1 MILPLILSTLLFV
14 ALPHFSLS
22 VHAPSSGSVQRP
34 VSSSTVADAGP
45 QTRALTVSRSTP
57 MAPAPSEPA
66 TVGNGNDWAI
76 HSSGTIASVKGSFPS
91 VSGVTSESDSV
102 EGDDVWSLQINT
114 NRFSCNTLFT
124 DNNPALCW
132 EQFVFTQPSC
142 SSVFCVPSDGNVF
155 IEYWLIGYF
164 ATYGTCPSTD
174 IPGDGGISDTNDW
187 RQDQATG
194 NSCLVDTDHTDT
206 NTEHITSLSQFSLKG
221 EIGSGQ
227 DCVTFTSPLEQDSP
241 WSRCED
247 DSVLGLSQSW
257 TDVEFNVF
265 GFANSSQASFNTGTS
280 ITVEVDAIQQ
290 GTNPQFTC
298 PSPPTGFKGWTGE
311 TNNLNR
317 VGGCNAVP
325 ATAPY
330 NGAISFRESTFQF
343 SIQPPSNP
351 LSFVMLNGG
360 TITFQVGTLFLLSGP
375 ADSVTL
381 SVVPPAGFLCAAT
394 FPSTPVT
401 PTAAG
406 AAISLT
412 IQLPVPTNSNC
423 LGDLPTIS
431 ISANDG
437 PLSHPAAPTNL
448 HIYDFT
454 VTAPSNMQVL
464 TTGSNMFT
472 ITVALTPGSSTIGL
486 PMVGLTLTGLPS
498 GATSGF
504 SPNIGLPGFTSTL
517 TITALNAQS
526 GTYPLTITA
535 TDSHTPGGGTRTSS
549 PSLTVLTPAQA
560 LLTVI
565 NQLNGFQTAG
575 TLTMGQATSLKF
587 KLDAAISSLSLNNP
601 HTVTACNQLNAFVNE
616 VNSLVADSVLTPAQA
631 NQLLGGGLGVYAIM
645 AAIPC

>member
-1 MILPLILSTLLFV
+1 MRGFLVPGDVRLKRIALPLILSTLLFV
-14 ALPHFSLS
+14 AIPPFSLP
-22 VHAPSSGSVQRP
+22 VHAPSSGSVQRQ
-34 VSSSTVADAGP
+34 VSSSTVTDAGP
-45 QTRALTVSRSTP
+45 QTRALTVSRSAP
-57 MAPAPSEPA
+57 MTPAPSEPA

-91 VSGVTSESDSV
+91 VSGVTSESDSI

-114 NRFSCNTLFT
+114 NVFSCNTPFT
-124 DNNPALCW
+124 DNQKATCW
-132 EQFVFTQPSC
+132 EQFLFMQPSC
-142 SSVFCVPSDGNVF
+142 SSVFCVPSDGNVH

-164 ATYGTCPSTD
+164 KTYQTCPSTD

-194 NSCLVDTDHTDT
+194 NSCLVDTDNTDT

-227 DCVTFTSPLEQDSP
+227 DCVTFISPLEEESP
-241 WSRCED
+241 WTTCED

-265 GFANSSQASFNTGTS
+265 GFGNGSQANFNTGTS
-280 ITVEVDAIQQ
+280 ITVEIDAIQQ
-290 GTNPQFTC
+290 GTNLQPVTC
-298 PSPPTGFKGWTGE
+298 PSEGFTAE

-317 VGGCNAVP
+317 VGSCNAVP
-325 ATAPY
+325 ASAPF

-343 SIQPPSNP
+343 SVSSQSNP
-351 LSFVMLNGG
+351 LNFVMLNGG
-360 TITFQVGTLFLLSGP
+360 TATFQVGTLTLVSGP
-375 ADSVTL
+375 ADTVTL
-381 SVVPPAGFLCAAT
+381 SVNLGKSTLGPCAPT
-394 FPSTPVT
+394 FISSSVT

-423 LGDLPTIS
+423 LGDFTLS

-437 PLSHPAAPTNL
+437 PLSQPVAPGNL
-448 HIYDFT
+448 HIYDFS

-472 ITVALTPGSSTIGL
+472 ITVALTPGSSTTGL
-486 PMVGLTLTGLPS
+486 TMVGLTLAGLPS

-504 SPNIGLPGFTSTL
+504 SPNIGLPSFTSTL

-526 GTYPLTITA
+526 GTYTLTITA

-549 PSLTVLTPAQA
+549 AVLDRPDTGSSAP
-560 LLTVI
+560 LS
-565 NQLNGFQTAG
+565 FQPG
-575 TLTMGQATSLKF
+575 ECVPNSGD
-587 KLDAAISSLSLNNP
+587 LDDGSGY
-601 HTVTACNQLNAFVNE
+601 F
-616 VNSLVADSVLTPAQA
+616 
-631 NQLLGGGLGVYAIM
+631 LGIQTRRSHQ
-645 AAIPC
+645 